1 MTVKLAALAADPSRV
16 ADVAPQALP
25 ALLGELEAL
34 RSTIW
39 AQLQAAAVL
48 PPGPATPTQQRNDH
62 PGADRLLTVTEV
74 AIRLGVDRRW
84 VYRRADALPFTRRL
98 SRGTL
103 RFSERGL
110 ERWQETRKGG
120 ARA

>member
-1 MTVKLAALAADPSRV
+1 MTAELSTLAANPSRV
-16 ADVAPQALP
+16 VDVAPEALP

-34 RSTIW
+34 RATLW
-39 AQLQAAAVL
+39 ARLQGASV
-48 PPGPATPTQQRNDH
+48 PATPPHQRDGN
-62 PGADRLLTVTEV
+62 PTGEDRLLTVGEV
-74 AIRLGVDRRW
+74 AVRLGVDRRW
-84 VYRRADALPFTRRL
+84 VYRKADALPFTRRL

-110 ERWQETRKGG
+110 ERWKQTRKGG